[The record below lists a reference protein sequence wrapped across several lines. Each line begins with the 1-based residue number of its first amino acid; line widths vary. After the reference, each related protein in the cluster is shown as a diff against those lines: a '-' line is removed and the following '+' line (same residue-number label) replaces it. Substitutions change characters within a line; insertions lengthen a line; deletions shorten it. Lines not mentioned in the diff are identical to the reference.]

1 MREKIFKSIP
11 KWVDETKGPLQSHAY
26 PVPKNRSVDN
36 GQPSEMDQKG
46 AQFRDPLSGMCWEIL
61 TLQDGMCTARERR
74 TGLFAYW
81 LLDELLDPR
90 TQPVRTM
97 WEHLDD
103 DTV

>member
-1 MREKIFKSIP
+1 
-11 KWVDETKGPLQSHAY
+11 
-26 PVPKNRSVDN
+26 
-36 GQPSEMDQKG
+36 MDQKG